1 MMKRRTVLVTC
12 LVLCLT
18 LLSSIGVGAREAY
31 TVPSVAL
38 SYENMYVKGDGS
50 LWSFDDEGNSKKLL
64 DDVVYAGNGVYG
76 MNFFAIQSDGT
87 LWSMNVNYQ
96 DEFKKTMSSV
106 ASTVST
112 SFQDFA
118 NFAVTKDG
126 ELYSWGRTGSA
137 PDENCMGFADYDGS
151 SISVEN
157 ARLIMDGVDSVAAH
171 TFNVAAVKTDG
182 TLWRWGLGQQAP
194 KKIKDEV
201 ESIVEITPDTIYM
214 KNYDGSVGAYYYD
227 KNDKAFFM
235 TPSLFESIKNIDFC
249 EYGGAYVKTDGSLW
263 LGTITKDLGETHF
276 GETLK
281 NGVEDVFLSTS
292 VIGKEEIV
300 PVFAIK
306 EDHSLWY
313 NSTFSPYNEKIPY
326 EEDFAKVMDN
336 VESITGFSGRYAVV
350 TVDGQLYT
358 FTVGISLKIENLK
371 KIADL
376 SDLAP
381 SDWAVGEIDTAKGMG
396 IVPENMQKD
405 YKTNISRADFC
416 EMLVKTLEAKSD
428 KNIQAIV
435 NENAKFESKDFI
447 DTDSEY
453 VDYMYRLGIVNG
465 ISDTLFDPYARISR
479 EAAAVMLARAASV
492 LGYDTSYSVE
502 VESSVSS
509 WAKDGVGFVTEN
521 GIMNGTGNG
530 FEPQGKYTKE
540 QAIATFVRLCNNLK

>member
-1 MMKRRTVLVTC
+1 
-12 LVLCLT
+12 
-18 LLSSIGVGAREAY
+18 
-31 TVPSVAL
+31 
-38 SYENMYVKGDGS
+38 
-50 LWSFDDEGNSKKLL
+50 
-64 DDVVYAGNGVYG
+64 
-76 MNFFAIQSDGT
+76 
-87 LWSMNVNYQ
+87 
-96 DEFKKTMSSV
+96 
-106 ASTVST
+106 
-112 SFQDFA
+112 
-118 NFAVTKDG
+118 
-126 ELYSWGRTGSA
+126 
-137 PDENCMGFADYDGS
+137 
-151 SISVEN
+151 
-157 ARLIMDGVDSVAAH
+157 
-171 TFNVAAVKTDG
+171 
-182 TLWRWGLGQQAP
+182 
-194 KKIKDEV
+194 
-201 ESIVEITPDTIYM
+201 
-214 KNYDGSVGAYYYD
+214 
-227 KNDKAFFM
+227 M